1 MYDYKLTLEEVKR
14 EKDNFRRDSKLG
26 NYTDFENNDKRKKAI
41 CEAVDKAR
49 KDLMVRTLTL
59 KPQKSTNKNEPSDK
73 LKEKIKE
80 DIITCLYNEIDD
92 YFNEPVR
99 EKPDEFDEWHN
110 YVCLIVED
118 KLKEYYNGVH
128 YGKAQKLV
136 NMTFKYM
143 YCYDF
148 TNNYKDYEKY
158 FLNCHMPLDSFTLE
172 WFKREANRKSHTVMA
187 DKIPSWSNMQYDVYS
202 GKIYDINGKYIYNF
216 FVDEIRKLIV
226 ELGSNL
232 TPFQAE
238 FIIWPYM
245 QLKMSAE
252 DFLYQFKKQEPD
264 DDQNEESSN
273 KIRAKLKEATLKEN
287 LDDVQK
293 RINSY
298 LAK

>member
-1 MYDYKLTLEEVKR
+1 
-14 EKDNFRRDSKLG
+14 
-26 NYTDFENNDKRKKAI
+26 
-41 CEAVDKAR
+41 
-49 KDLMVRTLTL
+49 
-59 KPQKSTNKNEPSDK
+59 
-73 LKEKIKE
+73 
-80 DIITCLYNEIDD
+80 
-92 YFNEPVR
+92 
-99 EKPDEFDEWHN
+99 
-110 YVCLIVED
+110 
-118 KLKEYYNGVH
+118 
-128 YGKAQKLV
+128 
-136 NMTFKYM
+136 YM

>member
-1 MYDYKLTLEEVKR
+1 MYDCILTMEEM
-14 EKDNFRRDSKLG
+14 EKKKDKFKNDSKLE
-26 NYTDFENNDKRKKAI
+26 NYTDFENNDERKMAI

-59 KPQKSTNKNEPSDK
+59 KPQKATSNNESSDE
-73 LKEKIKE
+73 LKEKIKK
-80 DIITCLYNEIDD
+80 DIITCLYNEINN
-92 YFNEPVR
+92 YFNEPAR
-99 EKPDEFDEWHN
+99 EKPDEFDKWHN
-110 YVCLIVED
+110 HVCIIVED
-118 KLKEYYNGVH
+118 KLKEYYDGVY
-128 YGKAQKLV
+128 YGKSQKLV

-148 TNNYKDYEKY
+148 ANNYKDYEKY

-172 WFKREANRKSHTVMA
+172 WFKREANRKSHTVTA
-187 DKIPSWSNMQYDVYS
+187 DKIPSWSNMQYDVHTE
-202 GKIYDINGKYIYNF
+202 KIYDINGKYIYNF
-216 FVDEIRKLIV
+216 FVDKIRELIV

-264 DDQNEESSN
+264 DDKNEKSSN
-273 KIRAKLKEATLKEN
+273 KIRAELKEANLNENLKE
-287 LDDVQK
+287 VQK
-293 RINSY
+293 IISSH